1 MPPSAYTLLAMANG
15 LCIAPVYNNE
25 GRTGVGGKELC
36 EVAPATRAAYIKRE
50 PSLYIVERRDEV
62 QERDELLTKGQRHY
76 AFEDD
81 NRVSLEQA
89 RPAFIGDDRFQALE
103 ARGALLE
110 EWSCHH
116 RSAART
122 DNNDPYGTPPYTFM
136 RTLTTKNGWANV

>member
-1 MPPSAYTLLAMANG
+1 MKGAQAYAVRNCARYT
-15 LCIAPVYNNE
+15 
-25 GRTGVGGKELC
+25 
-36 EVAPATRAAYIKRE
+36 PATRAAYIKRE